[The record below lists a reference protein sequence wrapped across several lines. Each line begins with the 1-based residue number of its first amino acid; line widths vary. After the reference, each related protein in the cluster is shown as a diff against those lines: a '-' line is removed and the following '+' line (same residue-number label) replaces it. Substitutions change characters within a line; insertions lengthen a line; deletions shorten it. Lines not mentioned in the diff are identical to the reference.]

1 MVEIFFI
8 CEHIGGEMMKTSVNV
23 DMAKVENM
31 LYKKLWTWAELA
43 RRSNVTTPT
52 LFALKAGRRRAS
64 MRTLYKIAHAFN
76 VKPETLIRKD
86 A

>member
-1 MVEIFFI
+1 
-8 CEHIGGEMMKTSVNV
+8 MKDAVNV
-23 DMAKVENM
+23 DMEKIETM
-31 LYKKLWTWAELA
+31 LYKRLWTWAELA

-64 MRTLYKIAHAFN
+64 MRTLYKIAHAFD
-76 VKPETLIRKD
+76 VQPGMLIRKD